1 MHRRTQHTVCN
12 VYTSD
17 RIEVFKQSKIPNR
30 MHVQNENHLLNL
42 SMHSQHVEPIK
53 LLFFR
58 SFYAWCMLKMKKP
71 SFRISFFRAYFK
83 NFLFLSSTHASANI
97 HFKNICRNV
106 VETGWFIRFG
116 MCFALFYVCGAF
128 KNVCIQMNLKQ

>member
-58 SFYAWCMLKMKKP
+58 SFYA
-71 SFRISFFRAYFK
+71 
-83 NFLFLSSTHASANI
+83 
-97 HFKNICRNV
+97 
-106 VETGWFIRFG
+106 
-116 MCFALFYVCGAF
+116 
-128 KNVCIQMNLKQ
+128 